1 MNRTV
6 ISFACAGETLFGTL
20 DMGLASGAVGLL
32 LVSGGNEIRSGAWGG
47 QAALAAALAR
57 EGIPVFRFDR
67 RGVGDSSGENLGFRA
82 SEPDIAAALAAFRA
96 AAPHVK
102 RVFALGNCDAASALM
117 LHAALLPGLDGL
129 ILANPWTIDAENETA
144 PVHSAAALR
153 RHYLRRLVDPRQWTR
168 LLAGKVALDK
178 LAQGLR
184 TAAAPQEGSALTQEM
199 RAGLAA
205 FTGPVTILLAEG
217 DRTAQ
222 LFRGHWGSDPR
233 VIGHDGNSHSFA
245 DAPEW
250 LLHQVV
256 QAIRPG

>member
-6 ISFACAGETLFGTL
+6 ISFACEGETLFGTL

-67 RGVGDSSGENLGFRA
+67 RGVGDSSGANLGFRA
-82 SEPDIAAALAAFRA
+82 SAPDIAAALTAFRS

-129 ILANPWTIDAENETA
+129 ILANPGPSTLKMNGAGPFRRGAA
-144 PVHSAAALR
+144 PALSAAAGR
-153 RHYLRRLVDPRQWTR
+153 SPAMAR
-168 LLAGKVALDK
+168 LLGGKVALGR

-184 TAAAPQEGSALTQEM
+184 TAAAPQGASALAQEM

-205 FTGPVTILLAEG
+205 FPGPVTILLAEG

-233 VIGHDGNSHSFA
+233 VIGHQGNSHSFA